1 LKTNILVLSLY
12 RIADVVIML
21 SVNAHTTTQKTIHME
36 IKDLTKAEEQIMQI
50 VWQLENSFVKEV
62 MDYLPEPKPAYNTVS
77 TIIRILEVKGFI
89 GHEAF
94 GKAHKYYPLISRE
107 DYKKHATEK
116 LLGNYF
122 ENSVE
127 SMFSFFVKEE
137 KLDLSDVDEILKMIN
152 TFKNKPK

>member
-1 LKTNILVLSLY
+1 
-12 RIADVVIML
+12 
-21 SVNAHTTTQKTIHME
+21 ME
-36 IKDLTKAEEQIMQI
+36 IKDLTRAEEQIMQ
-50 VWQLENSFVKEV
+50 VMWQLDSAFVKEV
-62 MDYLPEPKPAYNTVS
+62 IDHLPEPKPAYNTVS

-89 GHEAF
+89 GHEAY
-94 GKAHKYYPLISRE
+94 GKSHKYHPLISKDE
-107 DYKKHATEK
+107 YKRHATEK

-152 TFKNKPK
+152 KFKNKPK

>member
-1 LKTNILVLSLY
+1 MPISLF
-12 RIADVVIML
+12 II
-21 SVNAHTTTQKTIHME
+21 IME
-36 IKDLTKAEEQIMQI
+36 IKDLTKAEEQIMQ
-50 VWQLENSFVKEV
+50 VLWQLEKAFVKEV
-62 MDYLPEPKPAYNTVS
+62 IDELPLPKPAYNTVS
-77 TIIRILEVKGFI
+77 TIIRILETKGFI

-94 GKAHKYYPLISRE
+94 GKAHQYYPLISKE
-107 DYKKHATEK
+107 EYKRHATEK

-152 TFKNKPK
+152 KIKHTPK

>member
-1 LKTNILVLSLY
+1 
-12 RIADVVIML
+12 
-21 SVNAHTTTQKTIHME
+21 ME

-50 VWQLENSFVKEV
+50 IWQIDKGFVKEV
-62 MDYLPEPKPAYNTVS
+62 IDLLPEPKPAYNTVS

-89 GHEAF
+89 GHEAL
-94 GKAHKYYPLISRE
+94 GKSHQYYALISRD
-107 DYKKHATEK
+107 DYKRHATEK

-137 KLDLSDVDEILKMIN
+137 KMDVGDVDEILKMISKL
-152 TFKNKPK
+152 KNKSK

>member
-1 LKTNILVLSLY
+1 
-12 RIADVVIML
+12 
-21 SVNAHTTTQKTIHME
+21 ME

-50 VWQLENSFVKEV
+50 LWQMEKGFVKDV
-62 MDYLPEPKPAYNTVS
+62 IDQIPEPKPAYNTVS
-77 TIIRILEVKGFI
+77 TIIRILETKGFI

-94 GKAHKYYPLISRE
+94 GKAHQYHPLISKE
-107 DYKKHATEK
+107 DYKRYATEK

-137 KLDLSDVDEILKMIN
+137 KVDLSDVDEILKMIQKL
-152 TFKNKPK
+152 KNKAR

>member
-1 LKTNILVLSLY
+1 
-12 RIADVVIML
+12 ML
-21 SVNAHTTTQKTIHME
+21 EQRPEQTIHIIME

-50 VWQLENSFVKEV
+50 VWQIEKGFVKEV
-62 MDYLPEPKPAYNTVS
+62 MNLLPEPKPAYNTVS

-94 GKAHKYYPLISRE
+94 GKAHQYHPLISRE
-107 DYKKHATEK
+107 EYKRHATEK

-127 SMFSFFVKEE
+127 RMFSFFVKE
-137 KLDLSDVDEILKMIN
+137 KKMDISDVDEILKMISKL
-152 TFKNKPK
+152 KNK

>member
-1 LKTNILVLSLY
+1 
-12 RIADVVIML
+12 
-21 SVNAHTTTQKTIHME
+21 ME
-36 IKDLTKAEEQIMQI
+36 IKDLTKAEEQIMQ
-50 VWQLENSFVKEV
+50 VLWQLEKAFVKDVIDE
-62 MDYLPEPKPAYNTVS
+62 LPIPKPAYNTVS
-77 TIIRILEVKGFI
+77 TIIRILETKGFI

-94 GKAHKYYPLISRE
+94 GKAHQYYPLISRE
-107 DYKKHATEK
+107 EYKRHATEK

-152 TFKNKPK
+152 KIKHRPR

>member
-1 LKTNILVLSLY
+1 MKTNILVLSLY

-21 SVNAHTTTQKTIHME
+21 SVNAHTNTQKTIHME